1 MDSALV
7 VPARVQSTTP
17 LLKQAAVNEDVA
29 LDPDD
34 SAFCALTDFRF
45 DYPIT
50 DGPDSSLDDALAD
63 MDRFGVH
70 ALLVT
75 LDDLDDLEHRVVG
88 LLTQYDIERRNPHRY
103 PGTEPRPHN
112 GLRVADVMTPWN
124 ELSLVHYDS
133 LADLTVADLFERF
146 QGTGLTHLL
155 VIEMRI
161 DDSAVARGLISRGAL
176 ANSLRRKRSA
186 DSEAPI
192 AEKQVQP
199 PC

>member
-1 MDSALV
+1 MDSTLV
-7 VPARVQSTTP
+7 VPARAQSAPP
-17 LLKQAAVNEDVA
+17 LLERIAVQEDVG
-29 LDPDD
+29 LEPGD

-50 DGPDSSLDDALAD
+50 VGPDGSMGDALAD
-63 MDRFGVH
+63 MNRFGVR

-75 LDDLDDLEHRVVG
+75 LDDVDDLEHQVIG
-88 LLTQYDIERRNPHRY
+88 LITEYDIERKNPHRY
-103 PGTEPRPHN
+103 PGSAPRPHN
-112 GLRVADVMTPWN
+112 GLRVSDVMTPWN

-133 LADLTVADLFERF
+133 LTDLSVADLFERF

-176 ANSLRRKRSA
+176 AKSLRRQRRV
-186 DSEAPI
+186 DG
-192 AEKQVQP
+192 
-199 PC
+199 